1 VVGWKLTLIVQLA
14 LAATEGRQLL
24 LCVQPLEIVKLLML
38 SATVPVFVT
47 VTGWGGLV
55 VPTSWWL
62 KLRLVGETLGA
73 GRRTPVPL
81 SGTVWGLLAS
91 LSLTERLADSEPTI
105 VGVNVTLMVQL
116 VPAAS
121 AADVEQVVPTAAMAK
136 SPVTLPV
143 MAMLEIVR
151 LALPLFES
159 VTGWAGLVVPTI

>member
-1 VVGWKLTLIVQLA
+1 LIVQLA

-24 LCVQPLEIVKLLML
+24 LCVQPFEIVKLLML
-38 SATVPVFVT
+38 IANAPVFVT
-47 VTGWGGLV
+47 VTGWEALV
-55 VPTSWWL
+55 VPTGWLL

-81 SGTVWGLLAS
+81 NATVRGLPGS
-91 LSLTERLADSEPTI
+91 LLLTERLADSAPTI
-105 VGVNVTLMVQL
+105 VGVNVTLIVQL

-121 AADVEQVVPTAAMAK
+121 GDDVEQVVPSVATAK

-151 LALPLFES
+151 LMVPTFES
-159 VTGWAGLVVPTI
+159 VAAWAGLVVPTI